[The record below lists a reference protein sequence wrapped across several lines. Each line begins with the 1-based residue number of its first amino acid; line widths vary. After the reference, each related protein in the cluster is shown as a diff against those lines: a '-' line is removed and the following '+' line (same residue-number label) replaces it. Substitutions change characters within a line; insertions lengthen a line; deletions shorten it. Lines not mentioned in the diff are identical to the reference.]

1 MTTTKTRTTR
11 TARAQA
17 ADKTLRTAELAA
29 QMLKAGETKRAH
41 ELLKIALEQAPWEQ
55 APAQQSKTQQGNQ
68 QPDFA
73 ASSPKPQ
80 APAPKAQPITPQ
92 DLTAGMKDIHN
103 LCNDVTGSLKKIYQD
118 VQANKVQDS
127 DKLAKA
133 LVNAKNL
140 MSQVQKALAG

>member
-1 MTTTKTRTTR
+1 MTTKTRT
-11 TARAQA
+11 AKA
-17 ADKTLRTAELAA
+17 ANKALRTAELAT
-29 QMLKAGETKRAH
+29 QMLKAGETQRAH

-55 APAQQSKTQQGNQ
+55 APQQSAQQNSGQ

-80 APAPKAQPITPQ
+80 TPAPKAQPITPQ
-92 DLTAGMKDIHN
+92 DLTAGLKDIHN

-118 VQANKVQDS
+118 VQANKIQDS

-133 LVNAKNL
+133 LVSAKNL
-140 MSQVQKALAG
+140 MSQVQKALQG